1 MKKSILNIFIALLLL
16 GGFTTSCGDDY
27 LDKEADLTLS
37 EDQIFSNL
45 TYTKGFLANI
55 YTYLPDEFA
64 GFTNGQYLAA
74 SRDCMTDNATS
85 YWSVHYYHSVL
96 NDSYDATNHNFAIS
110 YWEADFQGIR
120 ACNQFLKNA
129 DESVIGNAEKS
140 GDDNCL
146 YDRYIAEARL
156 IRAILHFDLA
166 SWFGDIPIVGDDE
179 EGNPIIF
186 DPSDTEAMNMT
197 RTDCSEALQWI
208 ADECDAV
215 KDVLPFR
222 YANESS
228 NWGRVNGA
236 AAYALKS
243 RALLYKAS
251 PLHNTSGSTS
261 LWQEAADA
269 ALAFISKNNSQSDP
283 YRLYDDGGD
292 VNNDYYACFTT
303 ASPYT
308 NDEFILCRSV
318 WTTYDIELYL
328 TPCGFSGSVNS
339 VGRTNPTQNLVDS
352 YETINGLPIDED
364 PTYDESAPFDN
375 RDPRLDQS
383 IFHHG
388 SWWGDASNEEY
399 RQVDVS
405 VGGTDYQELHGGTTT
420 GYYQKKFCNNMSF
433 KSASTFEHACP
444 IFRYAEILLNAA
456 EALNEA
462 GSTSSAYTY
471 VNQVRARVGMP
482 AYSGMTQSQLRER
495 IQNERRVE
503 LAFENHRFFDERR
516 WMLFEGVTAS
526 NEKSKPRY
534 QQVRN
539 IYSMTVTLNGDGS
552 DLDDYSY
559 TISNDNTHATRAFTS
574 PKNYYFPIP
583 DDDVKKAPNLGQNPG
598 WELSTTSSDDDDSST
613 DTSDDSSDDSSDEE
627 TTE

>member
-1 MKKSILNIFIALLLL
+1 MKSSIINISLAMLLA
-16 GGFTTSCGDDY
+16 GGFTSSCTDDY
-27 LDKEADLTLS
+27 LDKEADLSLS
-37 EDQIFSNL
+37 EEQVFSSFED
-45 TYTKGFLANI
+45 TKGFLANI

-74 SRDCMTDNATS
+74 SRDCMTDNALS
-85 YWSVHYYHSVL
+85 YWNVHYYHSVL

-129 DESVIGNAEKS
+129 REDVIGNSEKS

-146 YDRYIAEARL
+146 YDRYMAEARL

-166 SWFGDIPIVGDDE
+166 SWFGDIPIVGEDE
-179 EGNPIIF
+179 SGTPIVF
-186 DPSDTEAMNMT
+186 DPSDTESMNMT
-197 RTDCSEALQWI
+197 RTDFSEAIDWI
-208 ADECDAV
+208 AAECDSV

-222 YANESS
+222 YSDESS
-228 NWGRVNGA
+228 NWARVNGA

-251 PLHNTSGSTS
+251 PLHNTSGSTT

-269 ALAFISKNNSQSDP
+269 ALDFIEVNEKQSSPYELYSTGDP
-283 YRLYDDGGD
+283 D
-292 VNNDYYACFTT
+292 NDYYDCFVTT
-303 ASPYT
+303 PYY
-308 NDEFILCRSV
+308 NDEYILCRSV

-328 TPCGFSGSVNS
+328 APCGFSGTANS

-364 PTYDESAPFDN
+364 PEYDEDNPFDN
-375 RDPRLDQS
+375 RDPRLEQT
-383 IFHHG
+383 IIHHG
-388 SWWGDASNEEY
+388 SWWGDALQDEY
-399 RQVDVS
+399 REIDIS

-420 GYYQKKFCNNMSF
+420 GYYTKKYLNNMSF
-433 KSASTFEHACP
+433 KSPSTYEHACP
-444 IFRYAEILLNAA
+444 IFRYGEILLNAA

-462 GSTSSAYTY
+462 GQTSSAYQY
-471 VNQVRARVGMP
+471 VNEVRDRVGMP
-482 AYSGMTQSQLRER
+482 AYSGMTQSELRER

-503 LAFENHRFFDERR
+503 LCFENHRFFDERR
-516 WMLFEGVTAS
+516 WMLFDGVTAS

-534 QQVRN
+534 QQVIN

-552 DLDDYSY
+552 DLDDWSY
-559 TISNDNTHATRAFTS
+559 TIANDQTHNVRVFNS

-583 DDDVKKAPNLGQNPG
+583 DDDVKKAPNLGQNEG
-598 WELSTTSSDDDDSST
+598 WELTESDDDDDDSSDDDDTTTDDST
-613 DTSDDSSDDSSDEE
+613 DEDTSEE
-627 TTE
+627 